1 MNWVERVPH
10 CSVVFSFCDVYLPGC
25 YQLSLTF
32 QSDHLPLPVKIFL
45 MVQFSVKVFSISSN
59 FSFCLALFVC
69 PILANAIWFWLNSMQ
84 ILRTFQWE
92 VSLLGVYTLHVH
104 MYGSSVLLVRREI
117 LLIYTCTQDP
127 LRYTVS

>member
-1 MNWVERVPH
+1 MNRVERVPR

-45 MVQFSVKVFSISSN
+45 IVHFSVKVFSISSN

-84 ILRTFQWE
+84 ILRTFHWE
-92 VSLLGVYTLHVH
+92 VYLFSGYTHYMYICTLLVYCLLEEKFFLYTHVH
-104 MYGSSVLLVRREI
+104 KTL
-117 LLIYTCTQDP
+117 
-127 LRYTVS
+127 